1 MAFSHDK
8 NLKIG
13 VTLNLNCVAPVVQ
26 GELDLFWDAIN
37 VWRSLVMPPSSSAA
51 VLLPA
56 ADTLADYQHQ
66 LRQVC
71 L

>member
-8 NLKIG
+8 NMKIG
-13 VTLNLNCVAPVVQ
+13 VTLNLNCVTPVVQ